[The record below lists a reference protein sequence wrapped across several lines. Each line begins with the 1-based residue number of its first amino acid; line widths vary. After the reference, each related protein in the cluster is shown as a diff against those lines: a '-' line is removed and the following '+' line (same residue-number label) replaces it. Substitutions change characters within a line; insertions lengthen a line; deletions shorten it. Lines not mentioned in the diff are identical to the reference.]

1 MDSQVADT
9 NQERNSSDLSHLD
22 NGEGNSPA
30 TGQIQVLGPE
40 SGGALAVRAAFDPLS
55 AMADEWLERARLI
68 NVTSIEQVED
78 MAFARESRL
87 GLRKVRSNVE
97 HLRKELKADLLV
109 RGRTIDST
117 AAALEDK
124 ILPVETH
131 LREQEEFAIR
141 YEAARL
147 AGIREA
153 RAAELVAL
161 GTDPKLYTDLA
172 AVSDDGYAQI
182 LAIARA
188 AHNAKA
194 EAARRAEVARLE
206 AERLAAEARE
216 ADRLERVRLDEE
228 RAERERLQAEE
239 NARLKAEAVERE
251 KVVEAERAERARQ
264 DAIREEALRIEREA
278 AAAIAKA
285 EREERDRER
294 QRAEAA
300 AQIERERAEAQA
312 RKAREENE
320 RVLRAE
326 REAREK
332 IEADARRA
340 REEHEAVIERLRVAQ
355 EKDRDERERVERE
368 REEAEEKARHE
379 AAAAPDREKL
389 LAYAEAL
396 AAVPQPV
403 LATTAGLSALGKIV
417 EQVLKLVAGIR
428 RLAGGL

>member
-40 SGGALAVRAAFDPLS
+40 SGGALAVRAAFAPVRE
-55 AMADEWLERARLI
+55 MAEGWLVKARAI
-68 NVTSIEQVED
+68 NVASIEQVEE
-78 MAFARESRL
+78 MTLARESRI
-87 GLRKVRSNVE
+87 GLSKVSGAIDRWHKE
-97 HLRKELKADLLV
+97 HKADALA
-109 RGRTIDST
+109 RGREIDDIARDLKSIVT
-117 AAALEDK
+117 AARDACR
-124 ILPVETH
+124 H
-131 LREQEEFAIR
+131 QEEFAKR
-141 YEAARL
+141 HEEARL
-147 AGIREA
+147 AALRADRHALLIQHGANPGDYTDLATVSEDGWNA
-153 RAAELVAL
+153 LFAKVVRAAELE
-161 GTDPKLYTDLA
+161 A
-172 AVSDDGYAQI
+172 A
-182 LAIARA
+182 
-188 AHNAKA
+188 AKA
-194 EAARRAEVARLE
+194 EAARLE
-206 AERLAAEARE
+206 AARVAEEERLAAEARE
-216 ADRLERVRLDEE
+216 AARAEQARQDTERL
-228 RAERERLQAEE
+228 ERERLQAEE

-278 AAAIAKA
+278 AAEIARVVAEKA
-285 EREERDRER
+285 RVEREAVEAEARRV
-294 QRAEAA
+294 RAEL
-300 AQIERERAEAQA
+300 ERVERARA
-312 RKAREENE
+312 
-320 RVLRAE
+320 AE
-326 REAREK
+326 REAAE
-332 IEADARRA
+332 ARRIA
-340 REEHEAVIERLRVAQ
+340 EVRAL
-355 EKDRDERERVERE
+355 RE